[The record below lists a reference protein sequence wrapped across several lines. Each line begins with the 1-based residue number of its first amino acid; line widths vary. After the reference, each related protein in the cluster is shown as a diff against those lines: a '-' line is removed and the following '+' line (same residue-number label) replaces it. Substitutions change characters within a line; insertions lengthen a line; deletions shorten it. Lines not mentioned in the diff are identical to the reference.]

1 VLVATLPNVVKACA
15 SLLQAM
21 RRKPSGPTKAG
32 LDGAPRDIG
41 LTTRAA
47 VVVLVGV
54 AVGTLVGMTSS
65 VGAGL
70 VAGIAAAAAVNGLIR
85 PGS

>member
-1 VLVATLPNVVKACA
+1 MATLSKVVKVCA
-15 SLLQAM
+15 RLLQAT
-21 RRKPSGPTKAG
+21 RRKPPEPSEAGPEEVQ
-32 LDGAPRDIG
+32 RDIG

-70 VAGIAAAAAVNGLIR
+70 VAGIAAAAAENGLIR

>member
-1 VLVATLPNVVKACA
+1 MATLHKVVKAGA
-15 SLLQAM
+15 RLIEVT
-21 RRKPSGPTKAG
+21 RRKAPEPSKAG
-32 LDGAPRDIG
+32 SEGSWRDTG

-54 AVGTLVGMTSS
+54 AVGILVGVTGG

-70 VAGIAAAAAVNGLIR
+70 AAGVVAAAAVNGLIR

>member
-1 VLVATLPNVVKACA
+1 VATLSKVVKVCA
-15 SLLQAM
+15 RLLQAT
-21 RRKPSGPTKAG
+21 RRKPPEPSKVGPEG
-32 LDGAPRDIG
+32 SLRDIG

-65 VGAGL
+65 VGAGF